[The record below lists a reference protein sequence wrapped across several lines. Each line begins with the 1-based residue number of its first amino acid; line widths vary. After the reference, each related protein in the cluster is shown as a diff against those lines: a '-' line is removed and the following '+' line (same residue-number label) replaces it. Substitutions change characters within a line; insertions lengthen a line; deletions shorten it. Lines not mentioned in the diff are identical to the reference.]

1 MMCKHLLR
9 KGADPNVTN
18 KANQTPLHIAID
30 SGYMDIATQ
39 LFNYGAKNEVL
50 DKNGKTPL
58 DLASKI
64 DKIKLERSFYS
75 YRTSRSLSRQTRVR
89 SNQRLM
95 DWDISSIKNNA
106 KPFNFDSKMNSPNNL
121 NSLNFLFSTYQSN
134 NNNSD
139 CNKMESTPE
148 DRDKNFKR
156 QNRKEYQTSFV
167 KAKMHEK

>member
-95 DWDISSIKNNA
+95 D
-106 KPFNFDSKMNSPNNL
+106 
-121 NSLNFLFSTYQSN
+121 
-134 NNNSD
+134 
-139 CNKMESTPE
+139 
-148 DRDKNFKR
+148 
-156 QNRKEYQTSFV
+156 
-167 KAKMHEK
+167 